1 MPYHTFIN
9 RTYLDFISDLCFP
22 DFFHRSRSEIFHF
35 FLEGRGGGT
44 CTLFKVV
51 IHIAEWGRTFR
62 VFFCVSRLSV
72 HSDGL
77 FVLLDLTNIIKLE
90 SGEKKKS

>member
-1 MPYHTFIN
+1 MRVPKPKNAH
-9 RTYLDFISDLCFP
+9 
-22 DFFHRSRSEIFHF
+22 
-35 FLEGRGGGT
+35 
-44 CTLFKVV
+44 VV
-51 IHIAEWGRTFR
+51 NHGAEWGRTFR

>member
-1 MPYHTFIN
+1 MKMSKRALTNTSTNTITSSKEDSATFAAKN
-9 RTYLDFISDLCFP
+9 KDENAAQYLS
-22 DFFHRSRSEIFHF
+22 
-35 FLEGRGGGT
+35 FLDGGY
-44 CTLFKVV
+44 
-51 IHIAEWGRTFR
+51 IHGAEWGRTFR

-90 SGEKKKS
+90 SGEKKS

>member
-1 MPYHTFIN
+1 MVAI
-9 RTYLDFISDLCFP
+9 
-22 DFFHRSRSEIFHF
+22 FFKQRMSKRDSAITIMCDH
-35 FLEGRGGGT
+35 G
-44 CTLFKVV
+44 
-51 IHIAEWGRTFR
+51 AEWGRTFR